1 MALPATPK
9 TPVELDRI
17 VRSSAGWCFWIAGL
31 TAVNAVLTVSGSDV
45 SFLIGT
51 MIAQGVMYLAKDAGA
66 IAQVLAIVFNLG
78 VIGFFVG
85 MGFAARRGKR
95 WAFVLAFIAY
105 TLDSLVLLL
114 DPHPI
119 AIAFHAW
126 ALFSLYVGFVS
137 AGRLRKAIAAEAA
150 AAQPAPPPL
159 LATEAPATPQTTL
172 STA

>member
-1 MALPATPK
+1 MATPAQPK

-51 MIAQGVMYLAKDAGA
+51 MIAQGVMYLAKDSGA
-66 IAQVLAIVFNLG
+66 IAQFLAIAFNLG

-95 WAFVLAFIAY
+95 WPFVLAFVAY

-114 DPHPI
+114 DPHAM
-119 AIAFHAW
+119 AIGFHAW
-126 ALFSLYVGFVS
+126 ALFSLYVGFIS
-137 AGRLRKAIAAEAA
+137 AGRLRKAIDAEAA
-150 AAQPAPPPL
+150 AAQPFAPPV
-159 LATEAPATPQTTL
+159 LATPAATAAPPTL
-172 STA
+172 AHA